1 MRLVKAVVVLLMM
14 VLARPLSAES
24 PITLTIYPHFSQAPA
39 TVRVAILIPR
49 DPRNRQAC
57 VTIEGENYYRSS
69 CWEHVGEG
77 ARYQTV
83 IDYPD
88 LPAGH
93 YSAIGE
99 LARETVKEGRT
110 TVRTPVV
117 EFRVL
122 GMGENSD
129 PEP

>member
-1 MRLVKAVVVLLMM
+1 VRLGRTVVVLMM
-14 VLARPLSAES
+14 VLTRPLSADS
-24 PITLTIYPHFSQAPA
+24 PVTLTIYPRFSQAPA
-39 TVRVAILIPR
+39 TVRVSILIPR

-57 VTIEGENYYRSS
+57 VTLEGENYYRSS
-69 CWEHVGEG
+69 CWEHIGEG

-83 IDYPD
+83 IYYPD

-93 YSAIGE
+93 YSAVGE
-99 LARETVKEGRT
+99 LAREMVKEGRT

-117 EFRVL
+117 EFMVL
-122 GMGENSD
+122 GVGESPD

>member
-1 MRLVKAVVVLLMM
+1 MM
-14 VLARPLSAES
+14 VLTRPLSADS
-24 PITLTIYPHFSQAPA
+24 PVTLTIYPRFSQAPA
-39 TVRVAILIPR
+39 TVRVSILIPR

-83 IDYPD
+83 IYYPD

-93 YSAIGE
+93 YSGVVE
-99 LARETVKEGRT
+99 LVRETVKEGRT
-110 TVRTPVV
+110 TVRTPVA

-122 GMGENSD
+122 GVGESPD